1 MSDLK
6 FTARARSE
14 SPAKTI
20 VEARGFK
27 IIIDEP
33 ESLGGSDHGANPV
46 EYILGALAGCLN
58 VVGHLIAKELDFTLR
73 GLELELEG
81 DLNPEK
87 LFGTS
92 SENRAGYSEVRVKI
106 TPDADADQEI
116 LSKWLDIVKDRCPVS
131 DNIAN
136 PTPVTITLA

>member
-81 DLNPEK
+81 DLNPER

-92 SENRAGYSEVRVKI
+92 LENRAGYNEVRVKI
-106 TPDADADQEI
+106 TPDADADQE
-116 LSKWLDIVKDRCPVS
+116 LLTKWLDIVKERCPVS

-136 PTPVTITLA
+136 PTPVSITLA

>member
-14 SPAKTI
+14 RPAKTI

-58 VVGHLIAKELDFTLR
+58 VVGHLIARELDFTLR

-92 SENRAGYSEVRVKI
+92 SENRAGYKEVRVKI
-106 TPDADADQEI
+106 TPDADANQE
-116 LSKWLDIVKDRCPVS
+116 LLAKWLEIVKERCPVS

-136 PTPVTITLA
+136 PTPVSITLA

>member
-1 MSDLK
+1 MSELK
-6 FTARARSE
+6 FSARARSE

-33 ESLGGSDHGANPV
+33 DSLGGTDHGANPV
-46 EYILGALAGCLN
+46 EYVLGALAGCLN

-81 DLNPEK
+81 DLNPDK
-87 LFGTS
+87 LFGSS

-106 TPDADADQEI
+106 TPDADASQET
-116 LSKWLDIVKDRCPVS
+116 LTKWLSIVKDRCPVS
-131 DNIAN
+131 DNLTNA
-136 PTPVTITLA
+136 TPVSISLA